1 MKETVKYIGL
11 DVHKKSISIA
21 ISDKGRN
28 GETRHYG
35 QISNTMAQLDKV
47 LRKLISQGAT
57 LDCVYEAGPCGYQIY
72 RHLNGNGIKCSVV
85 APSKIPRKSGDR
97 LKNDRRDAES
107 LARLHRAGE
116 LTTVYVPHPEDE
128 ALRDLVRAREDHK
141 KALRRAKQ
149 QLGAFLLR
157 HTIIYSGK
165 TPWSNAH
172 FNWLADI
179 SMAHPALQV
188 TLQEYINTINDCQK
202 RVDRLTKQI
211 LELSEESRLLPLIKA
226 LQSMRG
232 ISLIISATLAAEI
245 VDFQRFKHPE
255 QLMAYL
261 GLIPSEYSSGEKVK
275 KGPITKTGNSHVRK
289 ALIEAAQ
296 AYRLPARVSRAILK
310 RQEGVSEEIRQ
321 IAWKAQNRLC
331 SRYKRLTGRG
341 KKANVAKTA
350 IARELAGFSWAIA
363 QTLTQSASSTNVS

>member
-128 ALRDLVRAREDHK
+128 ETNLVVP
-141 KALRRAKQ
+141 
-149 QLGAFLLR
+149 QLGPD
-157 HTIIYSGK
+157 HY
-165 TPWSNAH
+165 
-172 FNWLADI
+172 
-179 SMAHPALQV
+179 M
-188 TLQEYINTINDCQK
+188 
-202 RVDRLTKQI
+202 
-211 LELSEESRLLPLIKA
+211 
-226 LQSMRG
+226 
-232 ISLIISATLAAEI
+232 
-245 VDFQRFKHPE
+245 
-255 QLMAYL
+255 
-261 GLIPSEYSSGEKVK
+261 
-275 KGPITKTGNSHVRK
+275 
-289 ALIEAAQ
+289 
-296 AYRLPARVSRAILK
+296 
-310 RQEGVSEEIRQ
+310 
-321 IAWKAQNRLC
+321 
-331 SRYKRLTGRG
+331 
-341 KKANVAKTA
+341 
-350 IARELAGFSWAIA
+350 
-363 QTLTQSASSTNVS
+363 